1 MDRPG
6 TGRRQRHGRC
16 SGLLAVPAHTVI
28 EERPPSGVRR
38 SAAAAG
44 GSTSLAWALLGVA
57 AAGGLGALWLGGWLS
72 ERAWWTGL
80 GALVLAALARDLLA
94 LGVPGVGR
102 RASRRRGAANREERG
117 PHPGDALAT
126 GLDAPAFAPLAD
138 MLGASD
144 VGLIVTDAP
153 GNVLRATD
161 VARRLLDHHGDGPW
175 AALQPAGSFFAASL
189 EDTRHL
195 EALHRFFGGGGAAG
209 SGLATLAG
217 SRRQIRWAAHVLTGR
232 EGLGVG
238 RLFLLRD
245 ITTEHRFEVL
255 KSDFLATISHELRT
269 PLTSL
274 RGSLQLVVAR
284 AENLAAMD
292 VQLLEIGIKNAER
305 LIQVI
310 NDLLDI
316 DSLEQDRMAFR
327 FATIEPLELFD
338 AAVSKTAPTIADR
351 DVRVE
356 LDVPVELPAV
366 HGDRDR
372 LVQVFANLVGN
383 AAKYTPMGGCVG
395 VRVRACDGGL
405 QVDVRDDGPGI
416 PLAEQPHVF
425 ERFWRSERL
434 GADAGAGLG
443 LAICRAVVARHGGRI
458 WLESEP
464 GAGSVFSVYLP
475 RALFRAEEMADDAGT
490 DVPGTRILL
499 IEGDPDTRA
508 VLQTALERHG
518 YEITAVSTGAQGVA
532 QARQRPPAAVLLDLT
547 LPDLGGEDVL
557 RILKNSPETQAVP
570 VLVLSVEADRALARR
585 LGAWDVLRKPVDLE
599 AVRWNLAQ
607 ALRRAGRPDGRLVMA
622 FAPAVSRELA
632 VLATA
637 LEQGGHRVHRAGD
650 LGELVDWTA
659 SNFPDVLV
667 VDDDFL
673 PHSRD
678 EAVERLRHPVT
689 QQCIPLVFLT
699 SEPNGHG
706 APARWVELRKPIS
719 REEFLDGVRSA
730 LGTLS

>member
-1 MDRPG
+1 VA
-6 TGRRQRHGRC
+6 T
-16 SGLLAVPAHTVI
+16 
-28 EERPPSGVRR
+28 
-38 SAAAAG
+38 AG
-44 GSTSLAWALLGVA
+44 A
-57 AAGGLGALWLGGWLS
+57 LGALWLGGWLS
-72 ERAWWTGL
+72 ERSWWIGL
-80 GALVLAALARDLLA
+80 GALALAGLGRDLFA
-94 LGVPGVGR
+94 LDVLGLGR
-102 RASRRRGAANREERG
+102 RMSHGRGTADGEGGATPGGDVPAAG
-117 PHPGDALAT
+117 A
-126 GLDAPAFAPLAD
+126 DAPTFEPLAE

-144 VGLIVTDAP
+144 VGVILTDAP
-153 GNVLRATD
+153 GNVVRATEA
-161 VARRLLDHHGDGPW
+161 ARRLLDHHGEGPW
-175 AALQPAGSFFAASL
+175 AALHPAGAFFAASL

-195 EALHRFFGGGGAAG
+195 DALHRFFGGGGTRG
-209 SGLATLAG
+209 EGLATLAG
-217 SRRQIRWAAHVLTGR
+217 SRRQISWAAHLLTGR
-232 EGLGVG
+232 EGLGTG
-238 RLFLLRD
+238 RLFFLRD
-245 ITTEHRFEVL
+245 ITAEHRFESL

-284 AENLAAMD
+284 AQNLPAMD
-292 VQLLEIGIKNAER
+292 LQLLEIGIKNAER

-316 DSLEQDRMAFR
+316 DSLEQDRMAFQ
-327 FATIEPLELFD
+327 FVTIEPRELLD
-338 AAVSKTAPTIADR
+338 AAVNKAATTLADR
-351 DVRVE
+351 EVRVE
-356 LDVPVELPAV
+356 VDAPAALPTV

-372 LVQVFANLVGN
+372 LVQVLANLVGN
-383 AAKYTPMGGCVG
+383 AAKYSPMGGRVG
-395 VRVRACDGGL
+395 LRARACDGGL
-405 QVDVRDDGPGI
+405 QIDVRDDGPGI
-416 PLAEQPHVF
+416 PLDEQPHVF

-464 GAGSVFSVYLP
+464 GSGAVFSIYLP
-475 RALFRAEEMADDAGT
+475 RSLFRPEDIARDTGH

-499 IEGDPDTRA
+499 IEADPDTRA
-508 VLQTALERHG
+508 VLQAALERHG
-518 YEITAVSTGAQGVA
+518 YAITAVATGAQGVA
-532 QARQRPPAAVLLDLT
+532 QARQQPPAAVLLDLT

-557 RILKNSPETQAVP
+557 RILKNSPETQALP
-570 VLVLSVEADRALARR
+570 VLVLSVDTDRERARR

-607 ALRRAGRPDGRLVMA
+607 AVRRAGRPDGRLVMA

-637 LEQGGHRVHRAGD
+637 LEQSGHRIHRAAD
-650 LGELVDWTA
+650 LGELVEWTV

-673 PHSRD
+673 PHSRS

-699 SEPNGHG
+699 SEPDAGG
-706 APARWVELRKPIS
+706 APAQWLELRKPIS
-719 REEFLDGVRSA
+719 RDEFLDGVRSA
-730 LGTLS
+730 LASRS